1 MTSFHLTDDQ
11 LNAHLDG
18 EDGGE
23 AASHL
28 AGCGDC
34 EAKLAGLRAAQAAVA
49 APVPPPSAAARDAA
63 IAAAL
68 GAWGTDA
75 VSPAEDEG
83 AGPAPISLRPP
94 RRALPR
100 ALVAAVVLVVTGLA
114 AVPFLRLGDDDPSVS
129 TAARDELSAA
139 AGGSVPVDLGEFDSD
154 TALHDRLRTVLGVSG
169 PAAASDAQAFTALDD
184 ASGAETLSGSPEQS
198 DRAAVSDR
206 AATGSAAT
214 KTLAA
219 CQPAAA
225 SLAGQEHTTLAFS
238 ASLVYR
244 GTPGYVFVFIQQDGE
259 RLTRRAV
266 VVDRSACSPLV
277 VQSF

>member
-18 EDGGE
+18 EDQGE

-49 APVPPPSAAARDAA
+49 APVPAPPAAARDLA
-63 IAAAL
+63 IVAAL
-68 GAWGTDA
+68 DVWGTD
-75 VSPAEDEG
+75 VVPPAEDDG
-83 AGPAPISLRPP
+83 AGPAPTPLRPP

-129 TAARDELSAA
+129 TAARDNTEMAETGA
-139 AGGSVPVDLGEFDSD
+139 PADLGEFDSD
-154 TALHDRLRTVLGVSG
+154 TALADRLRTVLGVAE
-169 PAAASDAQAFTALDD
+169 PAGASDAEALTAFGEASGGEVSSD
-184 ASGAETLSGSPEQS
+184 ASPARGGALPE
-198 DRAAVSDR
+198 DR

-225 SLAGQEHTTLAFS
+225 GLAGQEHTTLAFT
-238 ASLVYR
+238 ASLVFR
-244 GTPGYVFVFIQQDGE
+244 GTPGYVFVFIQQHGE